1 MRRPLARSLA
11 IMRVSVLCAASVLV
25 TALANGAQI
34 DAPTFVSGE
43 VSVYQA
49 NISRSMKWKLS
60 PKQLVEL
67 RQWLTDR
74 KSDWSAVG
82 KMPPETM
89 VVLADA
95 DGKTFH
101 LRVTG
106 NAVMANGKVKGFSE
120 KEISHL
126 KSILGVNI
134 VG

>member
-1 MRRPLARSLA
+1 
-11 IMRVSVLCAASVLV
+11 MRVSVLCAALVLV
-25 TALANGAQI
+25 TALASGAQI

-49 NISRSMKWKLS
+49 NISGSMKWKLS
-60 PKQLVEL
+60 PKHLVEL

-74 KSDWSAVG
+74 TSDWSAVG

-89 VVLADA
+89 VVLTDA

-106 NAVMANGKVKGFSE
+106 NAVMAN
-120 KEISHL
+120 
-126 KSILGVNI
+126 
-134 VG
+134 